1 MASEAIFITTTY
13 IKNNTAALGSIND
26 DELRTF
32 IKPAQDIYISRV
44 LGTKLYNRLK
54 DGVENNN
61 LNANEISLLREYIQP
76 ALQYWTIY
84 EWILWSNYKL
94 TNKALSKQNSDN
106 SNPSDLNEVNYL
118 KTSIR
123 DWAEYY
129 SERISDFL
137 KDNTSVFPQYLEGV
151 SGYSEKYPKSDN
163 YYWGMFIPN
172 QIGNMCPEKTRW
184 DDINLWW

>member
-1 MASEAIFITTTY
+1 MAIEAIFITTTY
-13 IKNNTAALGSIND
+13 IKNNTAALGYVND

-61 LNANEISLLREYIQP
+61 LNANEINLLREYIQP

-118 KTSIR
+118 KSSIR

-129 SERISDFL
+129 SQRISDFL
-137 KDNTSVFPQYLEGV
+137 RDNTELFPQYLEGV
-151 SGYSEKYPKSDN
+151 SGYSEKSPRNDNFFFGIYIPSRLSD
-163 YYWGMFIPN
+163 I
-172 QIGNMCPEKTRW
+172 CPEPTRW
-184 DDINLWW
+184 DDLNLYW